1 MNEFLFL
8 IFLAAAFLIKKD
20 IKYRI
25 IILAVSFFVIIYI
38 RHLSLLHY
46 LPWLFAYAGVFIL
59 SALDKNIACSSS
71 SGFDLKHAD
80 IAKQLKKSEQK
91 LTEMEKVNKQ
101 LQFEVT
107 KITGF
112 FEISK
117 ELTKVMYVQ
126 QLPPVI
132 INIVKGSFE
141 IDFLALLILE
151 EEKSC
156 TIFVYP
162 NRNSYEIK
170 EHIDFKNI
178 VDSEKIIMDEESGFY
193 DGKDLMPLFAK
204 LGHGYSQNKMYLI
217 PIILE
222 GKIKSILMLDDLP
235 EDKIDLAHTFAGF
248 LSLTLRK
255 LKLYG
260 KVQELAIT
268 DELTQVFVRRHFQDV
283 YAEELQRLKDKKSE
297 ACFLMLDLDKFKN
310 CNDSFGH
317 LVGDILLKETASII
331 QQNVREV
338 DLVGR
343 YGGEEFCIFLPE
355 TNLENGMLVA
365 ERIRKAVEKN
375 NFRAYD
381 EMLKITVSIGISCYP
396 QDASESVDLIEKAD
410 LALYSAK
417 RKGRNRTIA
426 YNAIK

>member
-8 IFLAAAFLIKKD
+8 TALAAVFLIKKN
-20 IKYRI
+20 IRYRI
-25 IILAVSFFVIIYI
+25 TVSAAIFFAVIYI
-38 RHLSLLHY
+38 RHLSLPHY

-59 SALDKNIACSSS
+59 STLDKNISSS
-71 SGFDLKHAD
+71 QFSSFDFKHAN
-80 IAKQLKKSEQK
+80 ITKQLKKSEDK
-91 LTEMEKVNKQ
+91 LIEMEKVNKQ

-117 ELTKVMYVQ
+117 ELTKVMYIQ

-132 INIVKGSFE
+132 TNIVRGSFD

-162 NRNSYEIK
+162 NKNSYELK
-170 EHIDFKNI
+170 EHVDFKDI

-193 DGKDLMPLFAK
+193 DGKDLIPLFTK

-222 GKIKSILMLDDLP
+222 GKIKSMLMLEDLP

-283 YAEELQRLKDKKSE
+283 YAEELQRLKDKDSQ

-310 CNDSFGH
+310 CNDNFGH
-317 LVGDILLKETASII
+317 LVGDILLKETARII

-355 TNLENGMLVA
+355 TNLENGILVA

-381 EMLKITVSIGISCYP
+381 EVLTVSYTHLTLP
-396 QDASESVDLIEKAD
+396 T
-410 LALYSAK
+410 K
-417 RKGRNRTIA
+417 RIV
-426 YNAIK
+426 